1 MHVALVPPSPTA
13 NTAAE
18 LQQELVI
25 LWSRHITPAYVT
37 ANGAQPGME
46 TSVAA
51 LFDAA
56 RGTYES
62 KPMPE
67 YPFCSGQSHLA

>member
-1 MHVALVPPSPTA
+1 MEVPTMGPPPLQSYVA
-13 NTAAE
+13 
-18 LQQELVI
+18 
-25 LWSRHITPAYVT
+25 
-37 ANGAQPGME
+37 ANGAQPGMA

-67 YPFCSGQSHLA
+67 YPFCSGQSHLT